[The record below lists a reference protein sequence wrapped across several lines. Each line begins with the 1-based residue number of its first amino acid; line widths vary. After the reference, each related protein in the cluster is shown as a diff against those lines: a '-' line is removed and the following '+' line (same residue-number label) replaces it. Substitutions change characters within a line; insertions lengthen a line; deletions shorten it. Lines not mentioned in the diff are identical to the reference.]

1 MKILFQADANLNEDI
16 VLGLLRLEP
25 LIDFQT
31 AEEAG
36 LRGVTDDLVLK
47 QAAEEGRTL
56 VTSDRRTMP
65 DHFAKF
71 INHSH
76 SPGVFIAAQSLSIRT
91 AIEELLLIWSASESE
106 EWVDRIVD
114 LPL

>member
-31 AEEAG
+31 ADEAE

-47 QAAEEGRTL
+47 RAAEEGRIL

-65 DHFAKF
+65 DHFAAF
-71 INHSH
+71 IGRSH
-76 SPGVFIAAQSLSIRT
+76 SPGVFIVAQNLSIRT
-91 AIEELLLIWSASESE
+91 AIEELLLIWSASEGE

>member
-25 LIDFQT
+25 LIDFQM

-47 QAAEEGRTL
+47 QAAEEGRIL

-71 INHSH
+71 ISHSH
-76 SPGVFIAAQSLSIRT
+76 SPGVLIAAQSLSVRT